1 MMESS
6 YTIDD
11 LHAIERAIAS
21 GELTVSYKDRSVTYR
36 SIEELRMAKDDI
48 IKSLTPTNQRRNPI
62 QRAWFDNDIR

>member
-1 MMESS
+1 MNSS

-21 GELTVSYKDRSVTYR
+21 AELTVSYKDRTVTYR

-48 IKSLTPTNQRRNPI
+48 LKSIQPASQRRSPF
-62 QRAWFDNDIR
+62 QKVWFDNP

>member
-1 MMESS
+1 MQTS

-21 GELTVSYKDRSVTYR
+21 GELTVAYKDRTVTYR
-36 SIEELRMAKDDI
+36 SIAELLRAKDDI
-48 IKSLTPTNQRRNPI
+48 IRGLDSTGARRQRI